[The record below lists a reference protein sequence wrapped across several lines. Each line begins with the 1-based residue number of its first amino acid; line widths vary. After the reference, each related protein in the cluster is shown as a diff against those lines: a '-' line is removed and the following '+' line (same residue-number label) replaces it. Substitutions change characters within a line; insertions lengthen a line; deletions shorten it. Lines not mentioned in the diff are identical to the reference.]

1 MGGETSDDAGVYR
14 LNPDL
19 AVALT
24 VDILT
29 PVVDDPYTFGQV
41 AAANSLSDVYAMG
54 GKPRAALCVLGYPV
68 GEVEPET
75 IRTILTGVWDKVREA
90 GAVIAG
96 GHTMKDTELRCGLSV
111 TGAVHPDRVITNAA
125 ARPGD
130 EVILTKPL
138 GIGVITTALRA
149 NLVSAET
156 VALVSRVMCEL
167 NDSAAETML
176 ACGAKSA
183 TDITGFGLLGHAWE
197 MAQASRVDI
206 VIEARSAPIIPEA
219 FELARQ
225 SLFPAGSVKNYQF
238 MKNRADFA
246 GSVPEELRMLLCDAQ
261 TSGGLFIAIPAE
273 HAPELVERLHD
284 GGVVQATQVGRV
296 TAGTGRV
303 RVE

>member
-1 MGGETSDDAGVYR
+1 VGGETSDDAGVYR
-14 LNPDL
+14 LNPDQ
-19 AVALT
+19 AVVLT
-24 VDILT
+24 VDVLT

-54 GKPRAALCVLGYPV
+54 GKPLAALCVLGYPV
-68 GEVEPET
+68 GEIEHET

-96 GHTMKDTELRCGLSV
+96 GHTMKDMELRCGLSV
-111 TGAVHPDRVITNAA
+111 TGAVHPNRVITNAA

-130 EVILTKPL
+130 AVILTKPL
-138 GIGVITTALRA
+138 GIGIITTALRA

-156 VALVSRVMCEL
+156 IAQASRVMSEL

-176 ACGAKSA
+176 ACGAQSA

-206 VIEARSAPIIPEA
+206 VIEAHSVPIIPEA

-225 SLFPAGSVKNYQF
+225 SLFPVGSVKNYQF
-238 MKNRADFA
+238 MKSRADFA
-246 GSVPEELRMLLCDAQ
+246 RSVPDELQMLLCDAQ

-273 HAPELVERLHD
+273 LASELVERLHSN
-284 GGVVQATQVGRV
+284 GVIQAAQVGHV
-296 TAGTGRV
+296 TPGTGRV